1 MHSLASHPCVAC
13 GHAGVPPPQYG
24 AGTNARYHPCSHCG
38 TLHLRPLPVLE
49 LNEAFECESA
59 AETMAR
65 TDDLRL
71 GFLGRKLDV
80 LSPGR
85 APHAARLLDV
95 GCSAGRLMR
104 LASERG
110 WAASGIE
117 MSAAL
122 ASQARAHN
130 PGSTVTVGDILQL
143 DTAQLGQFEA
153 ITALDV
159 IEHVLDPNTFL
170 LKLRELLVPGGQ
182 ILLHTPNTSGL
193 QSRLRGDNWN
203 MRIPEYHFHLF
214 TLRGMRALLSRNGY
228 EVQRLTSSSGSGT
241 ETGRRAI
248 GLAVKEAV
256 LGLPKLGNAIVVTAR
271 STR

>member
-1 MHSLASHPCVAC
+1 M
-13 GHAGVPPPQYG
+13 PPPQLG
-24 AGTNARYHPCSHCG
+24 AGTNARYHPCTHCG
-38 TLHLRPLPVLE
+38 TLHLRPLPEHE

-59 AETMAR
+59 AEAMAR

-71 GFLGRKLDV
+71 GFLGRKLD
-80 LSPGR
+80 LLATAGSASPG
-85 APHAARLLDV
+85 RLLDV
-95 GCSAGRLMR
+95 GCSSGRLMR

-122 ASQARAHN
+122 ANQARAHN
-130 PGSTVTVGDILQL
+130 PGATIIVGDILQL
-143 DTAQLGQFEA
+143 DTAQLGHYEA

-159 IEHVLDPNTFL
+159 IEHVLAPNAFL

-228 EVQRLTSSSGSGT
+228 EVQRLTTSSGSGT
-241 ETGRRAI
+241 ETGVRAI
-248 GLAVKEAV
+248 GLGVKEAV
-256 LGLPKLGNAIVVTAR
+256 LAPLTLGNAIVVTAR
-271 STR
+271 RTR